1 MPLVKAI
8 AFSSCIQG
16 SINVIF
22 IWVHIIIMRC
32 SAKEKE
38 IRKHNTKSK
47 RRQVKEKCLYL
58 FLECAYVCSV
68 VSDSLR
74 PHGLYPTRLV
84 CPWNFLGNTGVGYHF
99 LLQGIFLTQ
108 GLNLHLLHWQ
118 ASWNAKDILLNF
130 SKSASFFIAHWSF
143 WSLFRSIC
151 AESLVTQSCS
161 SLCDPMDC
169 SPAGFSVHGDS
180 PGKNPGVGC
189 HALIQRI
196 FLTQGSNP
204 HLLHYRRILYHLSH
218 QESPHMFNIS
228 G

>member
-1 MPLVKAI
+1 MAL
-8 AFSSCIQG
+8 SSCIQG
-16 SINVIF
+16 RITIY

-38 IRKHNTKSK
+38 VRRKNNTKSK

-58 FLECAYVCSV
+58 FLECVYVCSV

-74 PHGLYPTRLV
+74 PHGLYPTRLI
-84 CPWNFLGNTGVGYHF
+84 CPWNFPGKNTGVGCHF
-99 LLQGIFLTQ
+99 LFQGIFLTQ

-130 SKSASFFIAHWSF
+130 SKPAPFFIAHWSF

-151 AESLVTQSCS
+151 AMCLVAKLCLT
-161 SLCDPMDC
+161 LCDPTDC
-169 SPAGFSVHGDS
+169 SPPGFSVHGDS
-180 PGKNPGVGC
+180 PGKNPGASC
-189 HALIQRI
+189 HALIQGI

-204 HLLHYRRILYHLSH
+204 HLLHYRRIL
-218 QESPHMFNIS
+218 
-228 G
+228 